1 MLCLSSRFVSYRP
14 LDHGLRPLFS
24 QSKRLMTA
32 IASSLSYENVV
43 TSDIHLNGKWIK
55 NSKMSDD
62 TNALYEFVNLPWL
75 LRKGERFF
83 RYLELEKSDTQFT
96 RTVNAGGFLNVS
108 EVYPL
113 NGAVKKLKRRDLR
126 SGTMDGKVERSPE
139 GLRTVVTWDEP
150 YGYPREKHSVCRRM
164 RMN

>member
-1 MLCLSSRFVSYRP
+1 
-14 LDHGLRPLFS
+14 
-24 QSKRLMTA
+24 MTA
-32 IASSLSYENVV
+32 LASSLTYENVI
-43 TSDIHLNGKWIK
+43 TSDTHLNGKWIK

-62 TNALYEFVNLPWL
+62 TRALYEFVKLPWV

-83 RYLELEKSDTQFT
+83 RYLELEKNDTEFR

-113 NGAVKKLKRRDLR
+113 NGDTTQLKRRDLR
-126 SGTMDGKVERSPE
+126 SGKMDGKVERSPE

-150 YGYPREKHSVCRRM
+150 HGLSMRETFCLSKDANELTVFTTAVRPNGGESLQIKQVFKRK
-164 RMN
+164 

>member
-1 MLCLSSRFVSYRP
+1 MA
-14 LDHGLRPLFS
+14 
-24 QSKRLMTA
+24 A

-43 TSDIHLNGKWIK
+43 TSDIQLNGKWTK

-62 TNALYEFVNLPWL
+62 TKALYDFVNLPWL

-83 RYLELEKSDTQFT
+83 RYLELEKSGTEFR

-108 EVYPL
+108 EVYSL

-126 SGTMDGKVERSPE
+126 SGTMDGRIETSPE

-150 YGYPREKHSVCRRM
+150 YGLSMRETFCLSEDANELTVFTTAVRPKGGESLHIKQVFERM
-164 RMN
+164 